1 MELPKMD
8 FPFAPES
15 VTEVPLGS
23 SPLVSVLFQV
33 RLPMPLSKIQNALTS
48 GRLQDELSEDY
59 PYAQQQDSFQ
69 LVIQPGRPPVQE
81 PNATAW
87 VLTSADQAHIATV
100 TSDAISLTSRSYTSR
115 RDFCRQVE
123 RLLQAVEKVAA
134 PPQAARVGV
143 RYINRVQETD
153 DLGEWIQSLAA
164 AARGISVAMKPGDRR
179 NLQLAL
185 TQMQYRFPGSSNNL
199 LVRLGLLPADAVL
212 DASMPSVPQPS
223 WVLDIDAFNDASR
236 PFDASGIIT
245 DVEDLAARAYRFFR
259 WVITPASLDRFE
271 PKEVS

>member
-1 MELPKMD
+1 MALPKVD
-8 FPFAPES
+8 FPFAPEP

-33 RLPMPLSKIQNALTS
+33 RLPMPLSKIQNALTA

-115 RDFCRQVE
+115 KDFCGHVE

-134 PPQAARVGV
+134 PPQAARIGV
-143 RYINRVQETD
+143 RYINRVPETE
-153 DLGEWIQSLAA
+153 DLGDWILSLAE
-164 AARGISVAMKPGDRR
+164 AARGISVAMKPGDRQ
-179 NLQLAL
+179 NLQHAL
-185 TQMQYRFPGSSNNL
+185 TQMQYKFPGSSNNL

-212 DASMPSVPQPS
+212 DASMPPVPHPS
-223 WVLDIDAFNDASR
+223 WVLDIDAFDDASR
-236 PFDASGIIT
+236 PFDTSGIINE
-245 DVEDLAARAYRFFR
+245 VEELASRAYRFFR